1 LGERSYAHTSDFSAE
16 ALFGICYCC
25 KKKMNFSRRARG
37 NPSSTASELSGE
49 IPERGH
55 LRPGFTT
62 SAKLGAVNYIQSIA
76 CAVDSED
83 LLFRPQSDRGIVCC
97 RRADPLLFPRFAIA
111 KGLAAGA
118 LRWFNHHFYP
128 EANKMRKF
136 LSVLFIFSL
145 SALNV
150 FAIDMKATID
160 AETEKVLPQVIEWRR
175 HLHQYPELSNREF
188 KTAEFIEK
196 YLRQLGLEVRT
207 KIAKTG
213 VVGILKGGQPG
224 ATIGLRADMDALP
237 VTERV
242 NIPFASK
249 EKGEYNGQPVG
260 VMHACGH
267 DSHVAMLLG
276 TATVLSK
283 LKDKVP
289 GTVVFIF
296 QPAEEGPPASEEGG
310 APLMVKEGVM
320 DNPKI
325 DAIFGIH
332 INAQTEIGKLTYRS
346 GSFMAASD
354 WFTIKVKGKQT
365 HGSTPWTGVDP
376 IAVASQIITG
386 LQMIVSR
393 QSELTKAPVVI
404 TIGRINGG
412 VRENIIPEEMT
423 MSGTIRTLDEQM
435 QKTVHEKIKT
445 TAEKIAESAGATAEV
460 TIDVKTP
467 VTYNT
472 PELVRAT
479 LSSLEKAVG
488 KENLV
493 EMNWVTG
500 AEDFAFYRQKAP
512 AFFFNVGGMPAGK
525 NPKDAAPHHT
535 PDFYI
540 DDSRL
545 DVGIKAFCNIVF
557 DYQPLAKTAAY
568 HKR

>member
-1 LGERSYAHTSDFSAE
+1 MKKLLSA
-16 ALFGICYCC
+16 
-25 KKKMNFSRRARG
+25 
-37 NPSSTASELSGE
+37 
-49 IPERGH
+49 
-55 LRPGFTT
+55 
-62 SAKLGAVNYIQSIA
+62 
-76 CAVDSED
+76 
-83 LLFRPQSDRGIVCC
+83 
-97 RRADPLLFPRFAIA
+97 
-111 KGLAAGA
+111 
-118 LRWFNHHFYP
+118 
-128 EANKMRKF
+128 
-136 LSVLFIFSL
+136 LFIFSL
-145 SALNV
+145 TSVNTFAVDMSAEIN
-150 FAIDMKATID
+150 AAT
-160 AETEKVLPQVIEWRR
+160 AKVLPQVVEWRR
-175 HLHQYPELSNREF
+175 HLHQYPELGNREF
-188 KTAEFIEK
+188 KTAEYIEK
-196 YLRQLGLEVRT
+196 HLRRLGLEVRT
-207 KIAKTG
+207 KVAKTG

-224 ATIGLRADMDALP
+224 PTIGLRADMDGLP

-242 NIPFASK
+242 NLPFASK
-249 EKGEYNGQPVG
+249 EKAEYNGQPVG

-276 TATVLSK
+276 TAEVLSGMK
-283 LKDKVP
+283 AKVR

-296 QPAEEGPPASEEGG
+296 QPAEEGPPAGEEGG

-332 INAQTEIGKLTYRS
+332 IDALTEIGKIKYKS

-376 IAVASQIITG
+376 IAVAGQIING

-412 VRENIIPEEMT
+412 IRENIIPEEMT

-435 QKTVHEKIKT
+435 QKEVHEKIKL
-445 TAEKIAESAGATAEV
+445 TAQKIAESMGATAEV

-472 PELVRAT
+472 PELVQAT
-479 LSSLEKAVG
+479 LSSLEKSAG
-488 KENLV
+488 KENV
-493 EMNWVTG
+493 SETNWITG
-500 AEDFAFYRQKAP
+500 AEDFSFYRQKAP
-512 AFFFNVGGMPAGK
+512 AFFFQVGGMPKGK
-525 NPKDAAPHHT
+525 NKKDAAPHHT

-557 DYQPLAKTAAY
+557 DYQPTTKTAWLSKGKAPGGILDG
-568 HKR
+568 RAPTLNP